1 MIVFDS
7 RDFHLVRFTIT
18 LLKHLHTEAYQEHG
32 IHMDSILSEACA
44 EESAIHRAMG
54 RRLAQLQI
62 YRVIATFTTTEYQR
76 TASYSPAARGSS

>member
-44 EESAIHRAMG
+44 EQSAIHRAMG
-54 RRLAQLQI
+54 RRWAQLC
-62 YRVIATFTTTEYQR
+62 RVIATFINTEYQR
-76 TASYSPAARGSS
+76 TASHSIGCPRVIMI